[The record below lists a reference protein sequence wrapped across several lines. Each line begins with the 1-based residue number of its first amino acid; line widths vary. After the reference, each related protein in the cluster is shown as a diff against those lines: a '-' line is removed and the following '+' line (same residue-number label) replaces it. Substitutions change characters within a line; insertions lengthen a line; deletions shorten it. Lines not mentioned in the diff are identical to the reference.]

1 VPSYATAIG
10 SAADRPSSLAELVG
24 IILND
29 GVRQPSIRVE
39 KLHFARETPYETIVA
54 PRLARGER
62 VMRAEVAGLLQ
73 RAMIDVV
80 ENGTAVRAR
89 GSLVGADGQPVRVG
103 GKTGTGDHRYK
114 VFGPGGQLLESRVVN
129 RTATFVFFAGDRFY
143 GVVTAYVAGADAAH
157 YGFTSSLPAQLF
169 KVVAPSLRSLLADS
183 ELRVAGG
190 EPAQALLDAELAA
203 IAGE

>member
-1 VPSYATAIG
+1 
-10 SAADRPSSLAELVG
+10 
-24 IILND
+24 
-29 GVRQPSIRVE
+29 
-39 KLHFARETPYETIVA
+39 VA

-62 VMRAEVAGLLQ
+62 VMRPEVASLL
-73 RAMIDVV
+73 RSAMVDVV

-89 GSLVGADGQPVRVG
+89 GALVGADGRPVRLG

-143 GVVTAYVAGADAAH
+143 GVVTAYVAGTDAAH

-169 KVVAPSLRSLLADS
+169 KIVAPSLRSLLADS
-183 ELRVAGG
+183 NLRIATG
-190 EPAQALLDAELAA
+190 EPAQALLDAELTT